1 MSLKKSID
9 TLKSRF
15 LEQVPDEIKDI
26 MGEAQQVLKDSRI
39 AERALGT
46 GQLAVDFTLPNA
58 KGEQVSSTALRQQ
71 GPIVVS
77 FYRGGWCPYC
87 SLELK
92 ALQNVNNEIEALGA
106 RLVAISPQV
115 PDESLSTADKNELEF
130 EVLSDTNSE
139 VADQYGLTFSLDE
152 ALRPIYRNWGA
163 DVAAVNDDPDCKLPL
178 PATYVISREGKIVQA
193 FVEEDYT
200 ERLEP
205 DEILDSL
212 RNIQR
217 DQ

>member
-1 MSLKKSID
+1 MDK
-9 TLKSRF
+9 
-15 LEQVPDEIKDI
+15 
-26 MGEAQQVLKDSRI
+26 AQQALKDSRI
-39 AERALGT
+39 AERALASGND
-46 GQLAVDFTLPNA
+46 ASDFTLPNA
-58 KGEQVSSTALRQQ
+58 RGEQVSSEALRQQ

-92 ALQNVNNEIEALGA
+92 ALQSVNAEIEALGA

-115 PDESLSTADKNELEF
+115 PDESLSTAEKNQLEF
-130 EVLSDTNSE
+130 EVLSDVNSK

-152 ALRPIYRNWGA
+152 DLRPIYKNWGA
-163 DVAAVNDDPDCKLPL
+163 DVAVVNDDPDCKLPL
-178 PATYVISREGKIVQA
+178 PATYVISQDGKIVHS

-205 DEILDSL
+205 DEILNSL
-212 RNIQR
+212 RDLRR
-217 DQ
+217 D

>member
-1 MSLKKSID
+1 MDK
-9 TLKSRF
+9 
-15 LEQVPDEIKDI
+15 
-26 MGEAQQVLKDSRI
+26 AQQALKDSRI
-39 AERALGT
+39 AERALAAGND
-46 GQLAVDFTLPNA
+46 AVDFTLPNA
-58 KGEQVSSTALRQQ
+58 RGEQVSSEALRQQ

-92 ALQNVNNEIEALGA
+92 ALQSVNAEIEALGA

-115 PDESLSTADKNELEF
+115 PDESLSTAEKNRLEF
-130 EVLSDTNSE
+130 EVLSDVDSK

-152 ALRPIYRNWGA
+152 DLRPVYKNWGA
-163 DVAAVNDDPDCKLPL
+163 DVAVVNDDPDCKLPL
-178 PATYVISREGKIVQA
+178 PATYVISQDGKIVHS

-212 RNIQR
+212 RNLRR
-217 DQ
+217 D

>member
-1 MSLKKSID
+1 MDK
-9 TLKSRF
+9 
-15 LEQVPDEIKDI
+15 
-26 MGEAQQVLKDSRI
+26 AQQALKDSRI
-39 AERALGT
+39 AERALAAGND
-46 GQLAVDFTLPNA
+46 ASDFTLPNA
-58 KGEQVSSTALRQQ
+58 RGEQVSSEALRQQ

-92 ALQNVNNEIEALGA
+92 ALQSVNAEIEALGA

-115 PDESLSTADKNELEF
+115 PDESLSTAEKNQLEF
-130 EVLSDTNSE
+130 EVLSDVNSK

-152 ALRPIYRNWGA
+152 DLRPIYKNWGA
-163 DVAAVNDDPDCKLPL
+163 DVAVVNDDPDCKLPL
-178 PATYVISREGKIVQA
+178 PATYVISQDGKIVHS

-205 DEILDSL
+205 DEILNSL
-212 RNIQR
+212 RDLRR
-217 DQ
+217 D

>member
-1 MSLKKSID
+1 MDK
-9 TLKSRF
+9 
-15 LEQVPDEIKDI
+15 
-26 MGEAQQVLKDSRI
+26 AQQALKDSGI
-39 AERALGT
+39 AERALAAGDD
-46 GQLAVDFTLPNA
+46 AVDFTLPNA
-58 KGEQVSSTALRQQ
+58 RGEQVSSEALRQQ

-87 SLELK
+87 GLELK
-92 ALQNVNNEIEALGA
+92 ALQSVNAEIEALGA

-115 PDESLSTADKNELEF
+115 PDESLSTAEKNRLEF
-130 EVLSDTNSE
+130 EVLSDVDSK

-152 ALRPIYRNWGA
+152 DLRPVYKNWGA
-163 DVAAVNDDPDCKLPL
+163 DVAVVNDDPDCKLPL
-178 PATYVISREGKIVQA
+178 PATYVISQDGKIVHS

-212 RNIQR
+212 RNLRR
-217 DQ
+217 D

>member
-1 MSLKKSID
+1 MSLKNDIDEFKS
-9 TLKSRF
+9 TF
-15 LEQVPDEIKDI
+15 LPQIPGQLRNTMDK
-26 MGEAQQVLKDSRI
+26 AQQALKDSRI
-39 AERALGT
+39 AERALAAGND
-46 GQLAVDFTLPNA
+46 AVDFTLPNA
-58 KGEQVSSTALRQQ
+58 RGEQVSSEALRQQ

-92 ALQNVNNEIEALGA
+92 ALQSVNAEIEALGA

-115 PDESLSTADKNELEF
+115 PDESLSTAEKNRLEF
-130 EVLSDTNSE
+130 EVLSDVDSK

-152 ALRPIYRNWGA
+152 DLRPIYKNWGA

-178 PATYVISREGKIVQA
+178 PATYVISQDGKIVHS

-205 DEILDSL
+205 DAILNAL
-212 RNIQR
+212 RDLRR
-217 DQ
+217 D

>member
-1 MSLKKSID
+1 MSLKNDIDEFKS
-9 TLKSRF
+9 TF
-15 LEQVPDEIKDI
+15 LPQIPGQLRNTMDK
-26 MGEAQQVLKDSRI
+26 AQQALKDSRI
-39 AERALGT
+39 AERALAAGND
-46 GQLAVDFTLPNA
+46 AVDFTLPNA
-58 KGEQVSSTALRQQ
+58 RGEQVSSEALRQQ

-92 ALQNVNNEIEALGA
+92 ALQSVNAEIEALGA

-115 PDESLSTADKNELEF
+115 PDESLSTAEKNRLEF
-130 EVLSDTNSE
+130 EVLSDVDSK
-139 VADQYGLTFSLDE
+139 VADQYGLTFSLAED
-152 ALRPIYRNWGA
+152 LRPVYKNWGA
-163 DVAAVNDDPDCKLPL
+163 DVAVVNDDPDCKLPL
-178 PATYVISREGKIVQA
+178 PATYVINQDGKIVHS

-212 RNIQR
+212 RNLRR
-217 DQ
+217 D

>member
-1 MSLKKSID
+1 MSLKNDIDEFKS
-9 TLKSRF
+9 TF
-15 LEQVPDEIKDI
+15 LPQIPGQLRNTMDK
-26 MGEAQQVLKDSRI
+26 AQQALKDSRI
-39 AERALGT
+39 AERALAAGKD
-46 GQLAVDFTLPNA
+46 AVDFTLPNA
-58 KGEQVSSTALRQQ
+58 RGEQVSSEALRQQ

-92 ALQNVNNEIEALGA
+92 ALQSVNAEIEALGA

-115 PDESLSTADKNELEF
+115 PDESLSTAEKNRLEF
-130 EVLSDTNSE
+130 EVLSDVDSK
-139 VADQYGLTFSLDE
+139 VADQYGLTFSLAED
-152 ALRPIYRNWGA
+152 LRPVYKNWGA
-163 DVAAVNDDPDCKLPL
+163 DVAVVNDDPDCKLPL
-178 PATYVISREGKIVQA
+178 PATYVINQDGKIVHS

-212 RNIQR
+212 RNLRR
-217 DQ
+217 D

>member
-1 MSLKKSID
+1 MSLKNDIDEFKS
-9 TLKSRF
+9 TF
-15 LEQVPDEIKDI
+15 LPQIPGQLRNTMDK
-26 MGEAQQVLKDSRI
+26 AQQALKDSRI
-39 AERALGT
+39 AERALAAGND
-46 GQLAVDFTLPNA
+46 AVDFTLPNA
-58 KGEQVSSTALRQQ
+58 RGEQVSSEALRQQ

-92 ALQNVNNEIEALGA
+92 ALQSVNAEIEALGA

-115 PDESLSTADKNELEF
+115 PDESLSTAEKNRLEF
-130 EVLSDTNSE
+130 EVLSDVDSK

-152 ALRPIYRNWGA
+152 DLRPVYKNWGA
-163 DVAAVNDDPDCKLPL
+163 DVAVVNDDPDCKLPL
-178 PATYVISREGKIVQA
+178 PATYVISQDGKIVHS

-212 RNIQR
+212 RNLRR
-217 DQ
+217 D

>member
-1 MSLKKSID
+1 MSLKNKLAEFKSKSLATVPEQIIE
-9 TLKSRF
+9 TLRKAEEALKESR
-15 LEQVPDEIKDI
+15 L
-26 MGEAQQVLKDSRI
+26 
-39 AERALGT
+39 AERALAAGND
-46 GQLAVDFTLPNA
+46 AVDFTLPNTR
-58 KGEQVSSTALRQQ
+58 GEQVSSAALRQQ

-92 ALQNVNNEIEALGA
+92 ALQKVNSEIEALGA

-115 PDESLSTADKNELEF
+115 PDESLSTAEKNELEF
-130 EVLSDTNSE
+130 EVLSDVKGK

-152 ALRPIYRNWGA
+152 DLRPIYKNWGA
-163 DVAAVNDDPDCKLPL
+163 DVAVVNDDSDCQLPL
-178 PATYVISREGKIVQA
+178 PATYVISQDGKIVHS

-205 DEILDSL
+205 EEILDSL
-212 RNIQR
+212 RNLR
-217 DQ
+217 SA

>member
-1 MSLKKSID
+1 MSLKNDIDEFKS
-9 TLKSRF
+9 TF
-15 LEQVPDEIKDI
+15 LPQIPGQLRNTMDK
-26 MGEAQQVLKDSRI
+26 AQQALKDSRI
-39 AERALGT
+39 AERALAAGND
-46 GQLAVDFTLPNA
+46 AVDFTLPNA
-58 KGEQVSSTALRQQ
+58 RGEQVSSEALRQQ

-92 ALQNVNNEIEALGA
+92 ALQSVNAEIEALGA

-115 PDESLSTADKNELEF
+115 PDESLSTAEKNRLEF
-130 EVLSDTNSE
+130 EVLSDVDSK

-152 ALRPIYRNWGA
+152 DLRPVYKNWGA
-163 DVAAVNDDPDCKLPL
+163 DVAVVNDDPDCKLPL
-178 PATYVISREGKIVQA
+178 PATYVINQDGKIVHS

-212 RNIQR
+212 RNLRR
-217 DQ
+217 D

>member
-87 SLELK
+87 GLELK
-92 ALQNVNNEIEALGA
+92 ALQSVNAEIEALGA
-106 RLVAISPQV
+106 RLIAISPQR
-115 PDESLSTADKNELEF
+115 PDESLSTAEKNQLEF
-130 EVLSDTNSE
+130 EVLSDVNSK

-152 ALRPIYRNWGA
+152 DLRPIYKNWGA

-178 PATYVISREGKIVQA
+178 PATYVISQDGKIVHS

-205 DEILDSL
+205 DAILNAL
-212 RNIQR
+212 RDLRR
-217 DQ
+217 D